1 MKGVEKMATENWDI
15 PIDKNKLLNL
25 LPIDHI
31 TDALGEN
38 PKIEILLDDEIR
50 MSIPQN
56 YNMSIS
62 TRAYNDNMESKLK
75 KYFAKY
81 HESTEYKKLM
91 KISLPQIFLRD
102 TLGLKRTIIGLH
114 ISKLNS
120 QELFINDIV
129 LTKNENLEG
138 FKNGI
143 FNTVLENLYVF
154 AKEQGLKYISGHAVD
169 NFTFHKFEKKG
180 FQADTRRYNRN
191 DKLWEQSRLNRAQIP
206 FFKEI

>member
-1 MKGVEKMATENWDI
+1 MATENWNV

-31 TDALGEN
+31 TDILEKN

-50 MSIPQN
+50 MAIPQN

-62 TRAYNDNMESKLK
+62 TRAHNDNMESKLK
-75 KYFAKY
+75 KYYAKY
-81 HESTEYKKLM
+81 HESIEYKKLM

-129 LTKNENLEG
+129 LTKNENLDG

-143 FNTVLENLYVF
+143 FNTVLENIYVF
-154 AKEQGLKYISGHAVD
+154 AKEQGLKYISGHAAD
-169 NFTFHKFEKKG
+169 NLTFHKFEKKG
-180 FQADTRRYNRN
+180 FQADKRRYNRN
-191 DKLWEQSRLNRAQIP
+191 DKLWELSRLHGAQVP

>member
-1 MKGVEKMATENWDI
+1 MATENWNV
-15 PIDKNKLLNL
+15 PIDKNKILDL
-25 LPIDHI
+25 LPIDYI
-31 TDALGEN
+31 TDVLGEN

-50 MSIPQN
+50 MAIPQN

-81 HESTEYKKLM
+81 HRSTEYKKLM

-102 TLGLKRTIIGLH
+102 TFGLKRTIIGLH
-114 ISKLNS
+114 LSKLNS

-129 LTKNENLEG
+129 LTKNENLDG
-138 FKNGI
+138 IKNGI
-143 FNTVLENLYVF
+143 FDTVLENLYTF
-154 AKEQGLKYISGHAVD
+154 AKEQDLKYISGHAVD
-169 NFTFHKFEKKG
+169 IPTFHKFERKG
-180 FQADTRRYNRN
+180 FKADKRRYNRN
-191 DKLWEQSRLNRAQIP
+191 DKLWEQSKLSGGQIP